1 MTDPIPSK
9 GTTKDQLSPL
19 VQWVNSSPE
28 TKRWYLR
35 ETLKVDTSELIWARM
50 QAAGVSKAELAKR
63 LGRSKAHVTQ
73 LLNGSRNMTL
83 QTLQDIAIAI
93 GCRADVRL
101 IPYAGC
107 NCSSC
112 HDTRIVVTPDW
123 CPSCTKPYD
132 QCRCNGVQL

>member
-1 MTDPIPSK
+1 MSEQ

-63 LGRSKAHVTQ
+63 LGRRKAHVTQ

-83 QTLQDIAIAI
+83 QTLQDIAIAL
-93 GCRADVRL
+93 GCRADVKL
-101 IPYAGC
+101 VELP
-107 NCSSC
+107 
-112 HDTRIVVTPDW
+112 
-123 CPSCTKPYD
+123 K
-132 QCRCNGVQL
+132 